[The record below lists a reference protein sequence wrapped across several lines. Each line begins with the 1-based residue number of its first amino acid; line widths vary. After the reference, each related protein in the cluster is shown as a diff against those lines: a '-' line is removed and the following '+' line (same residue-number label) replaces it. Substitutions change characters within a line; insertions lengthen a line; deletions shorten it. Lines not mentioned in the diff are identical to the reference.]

1 MPWKER
7 YGVGGSASRLHS
19 LIAQRSAATP
29 AEREALDARIWDLFG
44 ETWTIMFTDLAGF
57 SRQVA
62 KFGIIHFL
70 QTIYES
76 ERILFPVVEAHD
88 GIVLKVEGDSFM
100 VLFRNPTRALQAARA
115 MNDVLDEWN
124 TERSHEELVL
134 LCIGLGYGK
143 MLRIGDTD
151 VFGAEVNASAKL
163 GEDQARAGEILAT
176 DAFVQAAG
184 IPATNLE
191 PLENAP
197 PGAARAWRIV
207 GGGGAV

>member
-29 AEREALDARIWDLFG
+29 AERDVLDARIWDLFG

-115 MNDVLDEWN
+115 MNDALDDWN

-143 MLRIGDTD
+143 VLRIGDTD

-184 IPATNLE
+184 IPAANLE

-207 GGGGAV
+207 G